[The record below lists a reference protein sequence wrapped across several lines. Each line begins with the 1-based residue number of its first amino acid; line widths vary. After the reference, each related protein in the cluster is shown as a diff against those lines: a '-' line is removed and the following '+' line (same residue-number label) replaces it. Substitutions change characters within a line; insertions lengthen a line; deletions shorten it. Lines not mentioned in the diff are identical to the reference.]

1 MTHHHPEPVDPDVD
15 LGAADQ
21 RAELSAHH
29 TTLVVIALG
38 AMLGAAARHGLEL
51 AWPTGPSGFPWAT
64 FATNVVGSLLL
75 GALMVVV
82 QETRAAHPLLRPF
95 AGVGILGGF
104 TTFSTYSVQVRDLLA
119 GADPHP
125 GLALAY
131 LFGSVAAALA
141 AVAVGLGLA
150 RLVLRSTAGEEARS

>member
-1 MTHHHPEPVDPDVD
+1 MTQHHPEPVDPDVD
-15 LGAADQ
+15 LGSAEQ
-21 RAELSAHH
+21 RTELAAHH
-29 TTLVVIALG
+29 LTLVVIALG
-38 AMLGAAARHGLEL
+38 GMLGAAARHGLEL

-64 FATNVVGSLLL
+64 FATNVAGSLLL

-95 AGVGILGGF
+95 VGVGILGGF

-131 LFGSVAAALA
+131 LFGSVAAALV
-141 AVAVGLGLA
+141 AVAAGLGLA
-150 RLVLRSTAGEEARS
+150 RLAVRSSGGEEVRS

>member
-1 MTHHHPEPVDPDVD
+1 MTHQHEPVDPDVD

-21 RAELSAHH
+21 RAELAAHH
-29 TTLVVIALG
+29 ATLLAIALG
-38 AMLGAAARHGLEL
+38 GVVGAAARHGLEL
-51 AWPTGPSGFPWAT
+51 AWPTPASGFPWAT
-64 FATNVVGSLLL
+64 FVTNAVGSLLL

-95 AGVGILGGF
+95 AGVGVLGGF
-104 TTFSTYSVQVRDLLA
+104 TTFSTYAVQVRDLLA

-131 LFGSVAAALA
+131 LFGSIAAALV
-141 AVAVGLGLA
+141 AVAAGLGLA
-150 RLVLRSTAGEEARS
+150 RLAARPTTGEEVRP